1 MEVQPGEIKLDSAFR
16 SGVQSG
22 ISLRVRLGKQ
32 KPKVKLEPVRLI

>member
-22 ISLRVRLGKQ
+22 ISLRVASKSLR
-32 KPKVKLEPVRLI
+32 